1 MSFLGRPSWPSWP
14 SWPFPWG
21 RRPDMQGRL
30 DWGYGIQL
38 SNNVKKR
45 VDSDNKLSKKPVD
58 SQRLKNYVKIY
69 QTPQL
74 CLEKRDLSPSCV
86 SANATGFRLSCFT
99 PVLREALGLWENMGQ
114 KPLIL
119 AIFTVMYMMIHAYPL
134 YYIYVYTYIFFKI
147 YIFLKRKHNL

>member
-1 MSFLGRPSWPSWP
+1 MSGQSFQITRTLCVLFGPTIMTIMTI
-14 SWPFPWG
+14 PWG
-21 RRPDMQGRL
+21 DAPICRAAWIGDMEYNYQTTSKNG
-30 DWGYGIQL
+30 WI
-38 SNNVKKR
+38 VTTTI
-45 VDSDNKLSKKPVD
+45 KKPVD

-86 SANATGFRLSCFT
+86 SANATGVRLSCFT

-119 AIFTVMYMMIHAYPL
+119 ASFTVMYMMIHAYPL
-134 YYIYVYTYIFFKI
+134 YYIYICIHIHFF
-147 YIFLKRKHNL
+147 